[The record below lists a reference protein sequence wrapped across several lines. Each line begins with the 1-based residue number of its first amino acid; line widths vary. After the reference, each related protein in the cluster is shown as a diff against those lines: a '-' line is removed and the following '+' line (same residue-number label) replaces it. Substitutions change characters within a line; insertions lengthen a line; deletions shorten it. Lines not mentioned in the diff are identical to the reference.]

1 MSPTPVPGTV
11 WTHQL
16 GNTLLRVIQVA
27 SRTAKPDHFVLT
39 LDNRPIGPGRFPSKE
54 AAVGY
59 ANQEWAVLAYAEG
72 TIDPLSQ

>member
-16 GNTLLRVIQVA
+16 GNTLLRVMQVA
-27 SRTAKPDHFVLT
+27 SRSAAPDHFALT
-39 LDNRPIGPGRFPSKE
+39 LDNRSIGPRRFPSKE

-59 ANQEWAVLAYAEG
+59 ANREWAVEAYAEG
-72 TIDPLSQ
+72 TTEVG

>member
-16 GNTLLRVIQVA
+16 GNAMLRVLQIA
-27 SRTAKPDHFVLT
+27 SRTSAPDHFVLT
-39 LDNRPIGPGRFPSKE
+39 LDHAPIGPRCFPTKD

-59 ANQEWAVLAYAEG
+59 ANREWAVLAYVEDPTEG
-72 TIDPLSQ
+72 